1 MIKFRLY
8 CIVSGIL
15 MLAVPHAAYSGDST
29 ASMETGAGTEQVSQF
44 TDTHSGSTAVP
55 PAAQA
60 GSSAAQAGSSA
71 AQAGSSAAQAGS
83 TAVPPA
89 AQAGST
95 AVSPAVPNSAVVPP
109 AGDAKTPESEE
120 STDNSKKNT
129 GETVKP
135 DYSSGSISQAG
146 LIVAEENR
154 WYHEEFD
161 RHGRPISAV
170 LFDKE
175 TELETIQ
182 WKYRGTSHRPSEKT
196 ISTAGKG
203 RQHIQYDAA
212 GNSILIEEYDSEKKL
227 IEKTENTYNSN
238 NNLIE
243 QRVFDG
249 QHHDKTV
256 WVYTNNTAVS
266 QTKYRDNEKI
276 VFIELQDDK
285 RIVHIFVDGKEV
297 FVTEE
302 P

>member
-44 TDTHSGSTAVP
+44 TDTHSGSTAT
-55 PAAQA
+55 QT
-60 GSSAAQAGSSA
+60 SSTAVSP
-71 AQAGSSAAQAGS
+71 AAQAGS
-83 TAVPPA
+83 TAVP
-89 AQAGST
+89 
-95 AVSPAVPNSAVVPP
+95 NSAAVPP
-109 AGDAKTPESEE
+109 AGDAKTPDAEE

-129 GETVKP
+129 GETDAKREQKSKEPAKP

-161 RHGRPISAV
+161 WHGRPISAV

-182 WKYRGTSHRPSEKT
+182 WKYRGTSHHPSEKT

-249 QHHDKTV
+249 LHHDKTV
-256 WVYTNNTAVS
+256 WVYANNKAVS